1 MASAAPPKRMVSSVF
16 ITLAAPHR
24 ATGTQQQ
31 PALQAHTAL
40 PRNKQDRSAGIS
52 SGDYVPA
59 LRHKTENHSTS
70 SPDSYSSVNSK
81 DWTHER
87 PQSLRHTQTASSK
100 AQLQE
105 EKFQKKRSSPGI
117 HDQIVV

>member
-24 ATGTQQQ
+24 ATGTQQE

-40 PRNKQDRSAGIS
+40 PRDKQDRSAGVS
-52 SGDYVPA
+52 SGGNVPA
-59 LRHKTENHSTS
+59 LRHKTENYS
-70 SPDSYSSVNSK
+70 SSDSYSPAHSK
-81 DWTHER
+81 DWTHGR
-87 PQSLRHTQTASSK
+87 AQSPRHAQIGSTK

-105 EKFQKKRSSPGI
+105 EKYQKKKKSPGI
-117 HDQIVV
+117 HDQINV